1 MSSFDVLEEA
11 GELTRRGQ
19 PFALATVVW
28 RQGPSSGQQ
37 GSRAII
43 TAAGELHGWIGGACA
58 EPAVIREAQQVIS
71 EGVPRLLLLG
81 TPDQFGAAVP
91 DGMTVVPI
99 ACQSEGA
106 LEVYIEPVLPAPHLV
121 VVGRSPMV
129 ATLAD
134 LSRALGWRTTVLDRG
149 AFSAADADESSMV
162 VVATQGHGDE
172 DAVEQAAA
180 ARPAYLGLVGSAR
193 RGAAV
198 LGYLRDRGVPQ
209 DQLDRV
215 HVPAG
220 LDLGRTSHREIAVA
234 ILAELVQLRASG
246 GLAVAARAARAGAF
260 PGEGGRAEGVSP
272 PSGEVRGGRSGGSPP
287 RDSTDPVCGMTVT
300 ADASSYPLEH
310 EGVTYYFCCAGCR
323 RSFQENPA
331 AHGEGEPMLITN
343 EFEVAQP
350 VEKVWKFFGDIP
362 QVATCLPGAELTEDL
377 GGEKYQGRV
386 AIRMG
391 PVRLQFGGTAEIA
404 ERDEAAKRVIVN
416 AAGAEEKG
424 RGQASMVIT
433 ATLARSSRG
442 TRVNVAQDLQLSGAA
457 AQYGRG
463 MISDVSSVLM
473 RDFATTMQDRIE
485 RIERGE
491 SAEQIAAA
499 GSSPA
504 SGLALGLRAAFMAL
518 SRVFR
523 RFFLPYHAP
532 AS

>member
-11 GELTRRGQ
+11 GELTRQGQ

-43 TAAGELHGWIGGACA
+43 TAAGELRGWIGGACA
-58 EPAVIREAQQVIS
+58 EPVVIREAQQVIT

-129 ATLAD
+129 QTLAD

-149 AFSAADADESSMV
+149 AFSAADADQNSMV

-172 DAVEQAAA
+172 DAVEQAVAA
-180 ARPAYLGLVGSAR
+180 HPAYLGLVGSAQ

-198 LGYLRDRGVPQ
+198 LGYLADRGVPQ
-209 DQLDRV
+209 DQLGRV

-246 GLAVAARAARAGAF
+246 ELAAAGRVAGPAVAAPAA
-260 PGEGGRAEGVSP
+260 AEA
-272 PSGEVRGGRSGGSPP
+272 
-287 RDSTDPVCGMTVT
+287 TDAVCGMTVA

-310 EGVTYYFCCAGCR
+310 DGETYYFCCAGCR

-331 AHGEGEPMLITN
+331 AYL
-343 EFEVAQP
+343 
-350 VEKVWKFFGDIP
+350 
-362 QVATCLPGAELTEDL
+362 
-377 GGEKYQGRV
+377 
-386 AIRMG
+386 
-391 PVRLQFGGTAEIA
+391 
-404 ERDEAAKRVIVN
+404 
-416 AAGAEEKG
+416 KG
-424 RGQASMVIT
+424 
-433 ATLARSSRG
+433 SRC
-442 TRVNVAQDLQLSGAA
+442 
-457 AQYGRG
+457 
-463 MISDVSSVLM
+463 
-473 RDFATTMQDRIE
+473 
-485 RIERGE
+485 
-491 SAEQIAAA
+491 
-499 GSSPA
+499 
-504 SGLALGLRAAFMAL
+504 
-518 SRVFR
+518 
-523 RFFLPYHAP
+523 
-532 AS
+532 